1 MEKSMTDYLVKPKH
15 YKSDKGLECIDCI
28 EGVVEGL
35 TGIEATDTGN
45 IIKYIWRWKNK
56 DGVNDL
62 KKAQW
67 YINHLIAHVEN
78 DTEKLKTMEEIL
90 IDKQLDELHDED

>member
-1 MEKSMTDYLVKPKH
+1 MTDYLVNPKH

-28 EGVVEGL
+28 EGVVQDL

-45 IIKYIWRWKNK
+45 IMKYLWRWKNK

-67 YINHLIAHVEN
+67 YINHLIAHLEN
-78 DTEKLKTMEEIL
+78 DVEALKTMNEIIL
-90 IDKQLDELHDED
+90 DKQFDELHDED

>member
-1 MEKSMTDYLVKPKH
+1 MNNDYLVNPKH
-15 YKSDKGLECIDCI
+15 YKSAKGLECIDCI

-45 IIKYIWRWKNK
+45 IMKYLWRWKNK

>member
-1 MEKSMTDYLVKPKH
+1 MTYYLVNPKH

-45 IIKYIWRWKNK
+45 IMKYLWRWKNK

>member
-1 MEKSMTDYLVKPKH
+1 MTDYLVNPKH

-90 IDKQLDELHDED
+90 IDKQLD

>member
-1 MEKSMTDYLVKPKH
+1 MTDYLVNPKH

-45 IIKYIWRWKNK
+45 IMKYLWRWKNK

>member
-1 MEKSMTDYLVKPKH
+1 MTDYLVNPKH

-67 YINHLIAHVEN
+67 YINHFIAHVEN

>member
-1 MEKSMTDYLVKPKH
+1 MNNDYLVNPKH
-15 YKSDKGLECIDCI
+15 YKSAKGLECIDCI

-45 IIKYIWRWKNK
+45 IMKYLWRWKNK

-78 DTEKLKTMEEIL
+78 DAEKLKTMEEIL

>member
-1 MEKSMTDYLVKPKH
+1 MTDYLVNPKH

>member
-1 MEKSMTDYLVKPKH
+1 MTDYLVNPKH

-28 EGVVEGL
+28 EGVVQDLVGV
-35 TGIEATDTGN
+35 EATDTGN
-45 IIKYIWRWKNK
+45 IMKYLWRWKNK

-67 YINHLIAHVEN
+67 YLDHLIAHVEN
-78 DTEKLKTMEEIL
+78 DVETLKTMEEIL
-90 IDKQLDELHDED
+90 IDKHLDELHDED

>member
-1 MEKSMTDYLVKPKH
+1 MTDYLINPKH

-28 EGVVEGL
+28 EGVVQDLVGV
-35 TGIEATDTGN
+35 EATDTGN
-45 IIKYIWRWKNK
+45 IMKYLWRWKNK

-62 KKAQW
+62 KKAKW
-67 YINHLIAHVEN
+67 YLEHLIAHVEN
-78 DTEKLKTMEEIL
+78 DTEALKTMEEIL

>member
-1 MEKSMTDYLVKPKH
+1 MTDYLVNPKH

-56 DGVNDL
+56 D
-62 KKAQW
+62 
-67 YINHLIAHVEN
+67 LIAHVEN

>member
-1 MEKSMTDYLVKPKH
+1 MTDYLVNPKH
-15 YKSDKGLECIDCI
+15 YKSAKGLECIDCI

-45 IIKYIWRWKNK
+45 IMKYLWRWKNK

-67 YINHLIAHVEN
+67 YINHLIAHVES

>member
-1 MEKSMTDYLVKPKH
+1 MTDYLVNPKH
-15 YKSDKGLECIDCI
+15 YKSEKGLECIDCI

-45 IIKYIWRWKNK
+45 IMKYLWRWKNK

-67 YINHLIAHVEN
+67 YINHLIAHLEN
-78 DTEKLKTMEEIL
+78 DVETLKTMNEIIL
-90 IDKQLDELHDED
+90 DKQFDELHDED

>member
-1 MEKSMTDYLVKPKH
+1 MSAWPELDCWTVTVYLF
-15 YKSDKGLECIDCI
+15 
-28 EGVVEGL
+28 
-35 TGIEATDTGN
+35 
-45 IIKYIWRWKNK
+45 KNK

-78 DTEKLKTMEEIL
+78 DAEKLKTMEEIL
-90 IDKQLDELHDED
+90 IDKQLDELHDEDWFKKTSSL

>member
-1 MEKSMTDYLVKPKH
+1 MTDYLVNPKH

-45 IIKYIWRWKNK
+45 IMKYLWRWKNK

-67 YINHLIAHVEN
+67 YINHLIAHVEK

>member
-1 MEKSMTDYLVKPKH
+1 MTDYLVNPKH

-28 EGVVEGL
+28 EGVVQDLVGV
-35 TGIEATDTGN
+35 EATDTGN
-45 IIKYIWRWKNK
+45 IMKYLWRWKNK

-62 KKAQW
+62 KKAKW
-67 YINHLIAHVEN
+67 YLDHLIAHVEN
-78 DTEKLKTMEEIL
+78 DVEALKTMEEIL

>member
-1 MEKSMTDYLVKPKH
+1 MTDYLVNPKH

-28 EGVVEGL
+28 EGVVQDLVGV
-35 TGIEATDTGN
+35 EATDTGN
-45 IIKYIWRWKNK
+45 IMKYLWRWKNK

-62 KKAQW
+62 KKAKW
-67 YINHLIAHVEN
+67 YLEHLIAHVEN
-78 DTEKLKTMEEIL
+78 DTEALKTMEEIL

>member
-1 MEKSMTDYLVKPKH
+1 MNNDYLVNPKH
-15 YKSDKGLECIDCI
+15 YKSAKGLECIDCI